1 MPAPSRRANSKAGA
15 SECRDLDR
23 KAGHPPSRNRQAR
36 CDADSGYATL
46 GARPSNGRGRVASA
60 TGPSARRPD
69 ERGREASEEGQRSE
83 RPRAAA
89 TPRAQGIAGD
99 LFVAPSSA
107 ESQLQPPRRAS
118 SSPRNPDARD
128 PSHYSDGLLVLSG
141 QLMLETRGEVEDP
154 ENEHRRD
161 RDDDC

>member
-23 KAGHPPSRNRQAR
+23 KAGHTPSRNRQAR

-83 RPRAAA
+83 WPRAAA
-89 TPRAQGIAGD
+89 TLRAPGIAGD
-99 LFVAPSSA
+99 LVVAPSSA
-107 ESQLQPPRRAS
+107 ESQLQPPRRADMVALAS
-118 SSPRNPDARD
+118 RALERD
-128 PSHYSDGLLVLSG
+128 PSDYSDGLLVRVDA
-141 QLMLETRGEVEDP
+141 Q
-154 ENEHRRD
+154 
-161 RDDDC
+161 DDDLVRQRQCQESR